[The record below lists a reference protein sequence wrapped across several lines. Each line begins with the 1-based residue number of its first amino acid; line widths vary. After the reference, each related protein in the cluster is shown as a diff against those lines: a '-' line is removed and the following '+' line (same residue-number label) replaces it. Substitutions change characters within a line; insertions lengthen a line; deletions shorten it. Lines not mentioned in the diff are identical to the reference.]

1 MKCILAVL
9 LSSSGSG
16 YNSPGMILG
25 NIIGFALV
33 GLVWFLI
40 AKKKGNK
47 MQMELAIT
55 VTSGAIIFR
64 LFGVLYGLLII
75 GGYYLLKLVVNKTK
89 KVN

>member
-25 NIIGFALV
+25 NIIAYVLV
-33 GLVWFLI
+33 GLIWFLI

-47 MQMELAIT
+47 MQMETALVIT
-55 VTSGAIIFR
+55 GGAIIVR
-64 LFGVLYGLLII
+64 LFGGIYGLLII

-89 KVN
+89 KVK